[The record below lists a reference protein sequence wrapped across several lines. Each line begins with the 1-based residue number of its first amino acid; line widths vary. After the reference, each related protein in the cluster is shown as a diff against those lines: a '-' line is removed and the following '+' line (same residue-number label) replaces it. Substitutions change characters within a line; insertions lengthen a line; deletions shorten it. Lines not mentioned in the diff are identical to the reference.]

1 MVNQIIKGDF
11 SDKEHKIEKIVNGLK
26 ISYEVKGK
34 LFPQKYKIKKEEIK
48 EFKILEEQEEVNDK
62 LKGSLIGGVLLG
74 PVGVGIGALVSSKRM
89 LVELKMKD
97 DKYFI
102 LYLKKSY
109 LNYLITDKELLK
121 IKLKE
126 NDE

>member
-1 MVNQIIKGDF
+1 MINQIIKGEF

-74 PVGVGIGALVSSKRM
+74 PVGLGIGALVSSKRM

>member
-121 IKLKE
+121 IKLEE
-126 NDE
+126 NHE